1 MGRMK
6 FIDALLRAKN
16 WQNTVNRCATCK
28 PALSRC
34 LLIESMQVGDT
45 LVPRELNVKA
55 EVKASAF
62 FLLNIL
68 TRIAHLDPQ
77 TATFC
82 RGHFSNCI

>member
-28 PALSRC
+28 QALSRC

-62 FLLNIL
+62 F
-68 TRIAHLDPQ
+68 
-77 TATFC
+77 C
-82 RGHFSNCI
+82 